1 MVASDFEH
9 CWPNWQDL
17 HWQQQEFVV
26 IFYKMNLE
34 AGIVPTKKL
43 AVLVKT
49 FSVICHKFYVGNVL
63 HIVLQKL
70 VSSLEKYW

>member
-1 MVASDFEH
+1 
-9 CWPNWQDL
+9 
-17 HWQQQEFVV
+17 
-26 IFYKMNLE
+26 MNLE